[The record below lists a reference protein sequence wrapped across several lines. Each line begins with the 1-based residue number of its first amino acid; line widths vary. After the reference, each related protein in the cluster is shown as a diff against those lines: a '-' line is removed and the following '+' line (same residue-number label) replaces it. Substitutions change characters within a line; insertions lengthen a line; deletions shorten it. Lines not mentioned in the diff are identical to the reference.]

1 MRNEDLR
8 FIKNNDNIFSIQ
20 VYIPLGSIHE
30 PNNKRG
36 ISHFLEHIKFKRS
49 KKFAKANDFLQEFSN
64 ITTISNAYTTK
75 DHTSYYIRT
84 LESNWKKVVELMNEL
99 VFNTRFTKQDID
111 LEKNVIIEEKLTREG
126 DLESLNDI
134 DIHDEISIL
143 DSKNP
148 YSKSVIGDMN
158 HIKKMTKND
167 LEKYNK
173 RYINN
178 YLVVIS
184 CTDKIKS
191 EVKKKC
197 IKLFPDST
205 NKKNKELENTKSFK
219 YTLTIRNLNLPQN
232 NIFINFK
239 SFSESDPN
247 KYYLDFIE
255 SFIANQRN
263 SILFKKLR
271 KDNGL
276 VYGVSTYNESYKDY
290 GCFRILISSNT
301 SNNPTDIVN
310 MVFNEIIKLKTNG
323 LTDAALKK
331 YKKQFIERIKYYF
344 KDNDVLINKFGSYLY
359 YDRSFTVK
367 KYENI
372 INKITKEKIME
383 IMQVL
388 FDFNTMG
395 FVLYGNVKNI
405 DTTKKSIL
413 KLINKNKKL
422 LK

>member
-49 KKFAKANDFLQEFSN
+49 KKFAKENDFLQEFSN

-99 VFNTRFTKQDID
+99 VFNTKFNIYDIE
-111 LEKNVIIEEKLTREG
+111 LEKKVIIEEKLSTEG
-126 DLESLNDI
+126 DLESLSDI
-134 DIHDEISIL
+134 DIHDETSIL

-148 YSKSVIGDMN
+148 YSKSIIGDMN
-158 HIKKMTKND
+158 HIKKITKND

-191 EVKKKC
+191 QVKSKC
-197 IKLFPDST
+197 IKLFPDSI
-205 NKKNKELENTKSFK
+205 NKKDKELENTKSFK

-239 SFSESDPN
+239 SFSENDPN
-247 KYYLDFIE
+247 KYYLDFIQ
-255 SFIANQRN
+255 SFIANQRT
-263 SILFKKLR
+263 SILYKKLR
-271 KDNGL
+271 KDNGF
-276 VYGVSTYNESYKDY
+276 VYSVNAYNESYKDY
-290 GCFRILISSNT
+290 GCFRILVSTNKT
-301 SNNPTDIVN
+301 NNIINIIN
-310 MVFNEIIKLKTNG
+310 MIFNEISILKTKG
-323 LTDAALKK
+323 LTDIALKK
-331 YKKQFIERIKYYF
+331 YKKQFMDKIKYYF
-344 KDNDVLINKFGSYLY
+344 KNNDILINKFGSYLY

-372 INKITKEKIME
+372 INNITKEKIME

-395 FVLYGNVKNI
+395 FVLYGDVKNI
-405 DTTKKSIL
+405 NTTKKSIL

>member
-1 MRNEDLR
+1 
-8 FIKNNDNIFSIQ
+8 
-20 VYIPLGSIHE
+20 
-30 PNNKRG
+30 
-36 ISHFLEHIKFKRS
+36 
-49 KKFAKANDFLQEFSN
+49 
-64 ITTISNAYTTK
+64 
-75 DHTSYYIRT
+75 
-84 LESNWKKVVELMNEL
+84 
-99 VFNTRFTKQDID
+99 
-111 LEKNVIIEEKLTREG
+111 
-126 DLESLNDI
+126 
-134 DIHDEISIL
+134 
-143 DSKNP
+143 
-148 YSKSVIGDMN
+148 
-158 HIKKMTKND
+158 MTKND

-191 EVKKKC
+191 QVKNKC

-205 NKKNKELENTKSFK
+205 NKNKELENTKSFK

-331 YKKQFIERIKYYF
+331 YKKQFIEKIKYYF
-344 KDNDVLINKFGSYLY
+344 KDNDILINKFGSYLY

-372 INKITKEKIME
+372 INKITKEK
-383 IMQVL
+383 
-388 FDFNTMG
+388 NN
-395 FVLYGNVKNI
+395 GNYA
-405 DTTKKSIL
+405 SI
-413 KLINKNKKL
+413 I
-422 LK
+422 